1 MAIIHFILYH
11 GGGTKSKRLY
21 YREAFS
27 NLPVLAEG
35 DWRFSVVE
43 GDTIPFSPEIPSKSN
58 PLIGATRELLLFTFA
73 SCGANQSE
81 ACFLGENWV
90 KVELLSTSTH

>member
-1 MAIIHFILYH
+1 MVSTKSDYGL
-11 GGGTKSKRLY
+11 KSKRIEIG
-21 YREAFS
+21 RDTAT
-27 NLPVLAEG
+27 NLPVLAECN
-35 DWRFSVVE
+35 WRFSVVE
-43 GDTIPFSPEIPSKSN
+43 VDNSIVPKNSPKSK